1 MNGTQAHSRAP
12 IILGSSLGLVI
23 GATIM
28 ILLHESSHAI
38 AGAVQGLHP
47 TQVPFAV
54 DYTPEP
60 GTSAHVIALLAGPA
74 FSLVSG
80 AIGIAVDR
88 IAVPLLGRPFWR
100 MVWVWTIFTSVQEGL
115 GYLQIT
121 AIMGAGDTA
130 QAFDLMGLSS
140 GALITATIIGWAGL
154 PVTAWL
160 FAGAIRPMCST
171 VREKRALAVWPWIIG
186 TVVLLVLMT
195 IYVLLGPVKDAGV
208 IVAVLAGALAV
219 GIFAPISMMFG
230 TEKVGAD
237 KPLTMHWPATGG
249 LILLVILVAVNL
261 VLTQGW
267 IWP

>member
-1 MNGTQAHSRAP
+1 
-12 IILGSSLGLVI
+12 
-23 GATIM
+23 
-28 ILLHESSHAI
+28 
-38 AGAVQGLHP
+38 
-47 TQVPFAV
+47 VPFAV